1 MTAVT
6 LNRHI
11 TKNCG
16 YTFFQLQKMGKV
28 FHACALLH
36 FPDLDLQYISDYLGF
51 TNLEDFCR
59 VFKIHEN
66 ECERVSDTTYQA
78 GVSMRG
84 RRRGTSGFAIF
95 TLVFS

>member
-1 MTAVT
+1 MT

-59 VFKIHEN
+59 VFKRYMKMSVRE
-66 ECERVSDTTYQA
+66 YQNI
-78 GVSMRG
+78 
-84 RRRGTSGFAIF
+84 SGQELA
-95 TLVFS
+95 